1 MKPVKAKV
9 ERVGGIE
16 PPSPAWKAGVIA
28 FIRYPLRYCFLGF
41 NEISQLM
48 KLLSQEVNPSLPQ
61 PRLWY
66 GTATTI
72 VSAILFVNPSM
83 PVF

>member
-28 FIRYPLRYCFLGF
+28 FIRYPQAIESLG
-41 NEISQLM
+41 
-48 KLLSQEVNPSLPQ
+48 
-61 PRLWY
+61 
-66 GTATTI
+66 
-72 VSAILFVNPSM
+72 
-83 PVF
+83 